1 MCPRT
6 KQKEEE
12 EGKRMEIPK
21 CMQSVEE
28 GWKIYKADIH
38 HPSFIHTANGIAR
51 ASHVSMCNPKI

>member
-12 EGKRMEIPK
+12 EGKEWKSQNVCRALRKDE
-21 CMQSVEE
+21 
-28 GWKIYKADIH
+28 KIYKADIH